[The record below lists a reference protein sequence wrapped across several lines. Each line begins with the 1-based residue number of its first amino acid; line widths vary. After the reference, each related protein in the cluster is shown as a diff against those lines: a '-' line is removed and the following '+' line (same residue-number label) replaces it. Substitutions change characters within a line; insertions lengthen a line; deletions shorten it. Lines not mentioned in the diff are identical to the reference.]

1 MTNTTASQDTL
12 NSNEVSILSRFT
24 QHPVTYYPA
33 HATPT
38 APNGFVS
45 DNGHLEFQPL
55 WGDRLTVIEGKT
67 FIVIAQAVRAPAQD
81 TTPTP

>member
-1 MTNTTASQDTL
+1 MTTTTTLQDTV
-12 NSNEVSILSRFT
+12 NRFT

-55 WGDRLTVIEGKT
+55 WGDRLTVIEGKA